1 MTKTKVMR
9 WNDSLA
15 VGVEI
20 IDNQHKM
27 LFDLANDLNNSV
39 NMGANK
45 QIIDTL
51 FAVIIS
57 YAFTHFETEEN
68 KITNQIDFSN
78 HCYQH
83 YQLLKQLH
91 QYTVDFRN
99 NRKVDVQPGEFLESW
114 LLEHIKDFDIP
125 MFSDNAVELS
135 LESVIDDIDNF
146 DDAETDKRQHKRV
159 RYDRVIDE
167 DIIGHCYNANKMKS
181 GNVTVVDLAS
191 GGFKV
196 YSDQEHDVD
205 DLLIISCRIGKN
217 FRMREKMKVK
227 NSKDSFYGLAFVA
240 AEEETVKFLTELCGA
255 VHKYY

>member
-1 MTKTKVMR
+1 MR

-45 QIIDTL
+45 QVIDTL

-91 QYTVDFRN
+91 QYAVDFRN

-114 LLEHIKDFDIP
+114 LLEHIKKVAICSRDTALSGQYKSFTGGLQPKVIP
-125 MFSDNAVELS
+125 TSAIAS
-135 LESVIDDIDNF
+135 ID
-146 DDAETDKRQHKRV
+146 
-159 RYDRVIDE
+159 
-167 DIIGHCYNANKMKS
+167 
-181 GNVTVVDLAS
+181 AS
-191 GGFKV
+191 
-196 YSDQEHDVD
+196 
-205 DLLIISCRIGKN
+205 
-217 FRMREKMKVK
+217 
-227 NSKDSFYGLAFVA
+227 
-240 AEEETVKFLTELCGA
+240 
-255 VHKYY
+255 